1 MKVYPADQTTLIIHP
16 GTGTILNADECVIYN
31 TDDTAIWLEEDE
43 MINAAV
49 QNGDTLDKLHV
60 VVHGNMFD
68 GIRIVGPFLSWDDA
82 AQWAELNADREWWVT
97 GIHSANDRLAY
108 QTVGV

>member
-1 MKVYPADQTTLIIHP
+1 MKVYPADQTTLIVHP
-16 GTGTILNADECVIYN
+16 GTGTILNADECFIYN

-43 MINAAV
+43 LVEAAKA
-49 QNGDTLDKLHV
+49 NNDTLKNLHV
-60 VVHGNMFD
+60 VVHGNVFD

-97 GIHSANDRLAY
+97 GIHSADDSLAY

>member
-1 MKVYPADQTTLIIHP
+1 MKVYPADQTTLIVHP
-16 GTGTILNADECVIYN
+16 GTGTILNADECFIYN

-43 MINAAV
+43 LVEAAKA
-49 QNGDTLDKLHV
+49 NNDTLKKLHV
-60 VVHGNMFD
+60 VVHGNVFD

-97 GIHSANDRLAY
+97 GIHSADDSLAY

>member
-1 MKVYPADQTTLIIHP
+1 MKVYPADQTTLIVHP

-43 MINAAV
+43 IVRAAEA
-49 QNGDTLDKLHV
+49 NNDTLKNLHV
-60 VVHGNMFD
+60 VVHGNVFD
-68 GIRIVGPFLSWDDA
+68 GIHIIGPFLSWDDA

-97 GIHSANDRLAY
+97 GIHSADDSLAY